1 MRPEDFAGDLLCTQ
15 VATRLAAQF
24 SAMLSRKV
32 VTATVLRARAD
43 LHGQVVPEA
52 LGEMLHRLA
61 HHRLGVLCVPARA
74 T

>member
-1 MRPEDFAGDLLCTQ
+1 MRPEDFTGDLLCTE
-15 VATRLAAQF
+15 VAVRLAAEF
-24 SAMLSRKV
+24 GGTLSRKV
-32 VTATVLRARAD
+32 VTTTVLHARLD

-61 HHRLGVLCVPARA
+61 HHRLGCLRASARV